1 MTHTIEPVDA
11 AFVLSLQSMEIETPT
26 SSIVFSC
33 SSCAITSC

>member
-1 MTHTIEPVDA
+1 MAKNIESADA
-11 AFVLSLQSMEIETPT
+11 EFVLSLQGMEIETPT

>member
-1 MTHTIEPVDA
+1 MAENTELVEA
-11 AFVLSLQSMEIETPT
+11 EFVLSLQSMEVETPT

>member
-1 MTHTIEPVDA
+1 MTDNTGSVDA
-11 AFVLSLQSMEIETPT
+11 EFVLALQSMEIDIPT

>member
-1 MTHTIEPVDA
+1 MAQNIESVDA
-11 AFVLSLQSMEIETPT
+11 EFVLSLQGMEIETPT

>member
-1 MTHTIEPVDA
+1 MAKNTESVEA
-11 AFVLSLQSMEIETPT
+11 EFVLSLQSMEVETPT